1 MYQIPKLKSVYYVIR
16 IVQKTVVVVNAP
28 IIMHIVLLMRLL
40 VAQIASITT
49 LTAKYVKIKLLA
61 EYVMMVICQIQKPK
75 NV

>member
-1 MYQIPKLKSVYYVIR
+1 
-16 IVQKTVVVVNAP
+16 VVVVNAP

-61 EYVMMVICQIQKPK
+61 EYVMMVIC
-75 NV
+75 